1 MKKDIGSHRS
11 AMTTLFEKILTGD
24 IPSHCVASGEGW
36 YAFLDIFPRREGHTL
51 VIPRRGVQ
59 RLADLSS
66 KEQADLMEG
75 VTRVQHVLGRRFETT
90 DFTVCVHDGPLAGQ
104 EVPHVHVHVL
114 PRTENDGGS
123 TLMAMWPKTN
133 LAEPDHA
140 ALASLASSL
149 QDVK

>member
-11 AMTTLFEKILTGD
+11 AMPTLFEKILTGD
-24 IPSHCVASGEGW
+24 IPSHRVASGEGW

-51 VIPRRGVQ
+51 VIPLRGVQ
-59 RLADLSS
+59 RLADLSP

-75 VTRVQHVLGRRFETT
+75 VTRVQHVLGQRFETT

-133 LAEPDHA
+133 LTEPDHA

>member
-1 MKKDIGSHRS
+1 MKKDIGSHRPV
-11 AMTTLFEKILTGD
+11 MTTLFEKILSGD
-24 IPSHCVASGEGW
+24 IPSHSVASGEGW

-51 VIPRRGVQ
+51 VIPHRGVQ
-59 RLADLSS
+59 RLADLTPT
-66 KEQADLMEG
+66 EQSQLMSG
-75 VTRVQHVLGRRFETT
+75 VTHVQNVLGQHFDTT

-123 TLMAMWPKTN
+123 TLMAMWPRRTPS
-133 LAEPDHA
+133 EPDHG
-140 ALASLASSL
+140 ALASLSASL